1 MHIADQPFVAEFG
14 HRCLAAQTRFI
25 THGRATWGMDI
36 IKYDVYRGSNI
47 GVYVSTNADLVLIP
61 MGFAKSKAEKLGEYL
76 GVRYVYASVANT
88 RLIGS
93 LSVMNNKGILLP
105 KTAFQNEYDL
115 LRETTDL
122 EIGVLDSRFTA
133 LGNVICA
140 NDKGAIV
147 SPWLSGHDCQMI
159 SDVLGVETIQKKI
172 AGFNQTGAVMV
183 ANNTGAAIHPEAD
196 EEDMEV
202 FASLL
207 GVKIEQSSINNGVP
221 YVASGILA
229 NDNAVVV
236 GTLTTGPEIMMLTR
250 AFLN

>member
-1 MHIADQPFVAEFG
+1 MRKRQ
-14 HRCLAAQTRFI
+14 
-25 THGRATWGMDI
+25 
-36 IKYDVYRGSNI
+36 
-47 GVYVSTNADLVLIP
+47 
-61 MGFAKSKAEKLGEYL
+61 
-76 GVRYVYASVANT
+76 
-88 RLIGS
+88 
-93 LSVMNNKGILLP
+93 
-105 KTAFQNEYDL
+105 
-115 LRETTDL
+115 
-122 EIGVLDSRFTA
+122 
-133 LGNVICA
+133 
-140 NDKGAIV
+140 GAVV
-147 SPWLSGHDCQMI
+147 SPWLSERDCQTI
-159 SDVLGVETIQKKI
+159 SDVLGVETIQRKI

-183 ANNTGAAIHPEAD
+183 ANNTGAAIHPEAG